1 MSPRDNLTRRNFRLL
16 PVLVAVALVAS
27 GCGGDPETG
36 ETVAPGPQSPG
47 VTVDR
52 ETTTTAETSV
62 GPTTSAATD
71 TTGAGS
77 SGSEAPTTT
86 MAGAPTTTQGTATT
100 TSSSTTT
107 TTTTSAP
114 TSTTEAVPAGPFVRI
129 GKDYYP
135 FSPDDCYVFDEADVL
150 INGIGEAP
158 DGSPVW
164 VQFDANTN
172 SGIWAMRI
180 DIGTDD
186 PFEDMEDHWVS
197 GIGTSDDMVVTVDG
211 QVVTA
216 TGTFVSGLGYLDTEG
231 EFEAECG

>member
-1 MSPRDNLTRRNFRLL
+1 MSPPDNLTRRNRRLL
-16 PVLVAVALVAS
+16 PVLLAVAVVVA
-27 GCGGDPETG
+27 GCGGEPEG
-36 ETVAPGPQSPG
+36 SDTVAPGPQSPG
-47 VTVDR
+47 FTVDR

-71 TTGAGS
+71 TTGTGS
-77 SGSEAPTTT
+77 SGAEAPTTT
-86 MAGAPTTTQGTATT
+86 AGAPTTTQGTAATT
-100 TSSSTTT
+100 TSAPTTT
-107 TTTTSAP
+107 TSSAP
-114 TSTTEAVPAGPFVRI
+114 TSTTEAAPTGPFVRI

-150 INGIGEAP
+150 INGVGEAP

-186 PFEDMEDHWVS
+186 PFEDMEDHWVA
-197 GIGTSDDMVVTVDG
+197 GIGTSEDMVVNVDG
-211 QVVTA
+211 QLVTA
-216 TGTFVSGLGYLDTEG
+216 TGTFVSGLGHPDTEG